1 MGIDRIIWKQALLIY
16 SGIVCFFLLMKLF
29 GLDQIVELRLLN
41 FGIVFWGINRAIK
54 LNITENSETDYL
66 SNFGVAMQVA
76 TISLLMIVVSL
87 SVYLNYIDPSFL
99 EVMEETGIW
108 GSRLSVLM
116 VTFGIAVEGF
126 ASSVIT
132 TFILMQYWKQKS
144 YDLVA

>member
-1 MGIDRIIWKQALLIY
+1 
-16 SGIVCFFLLMKLF
+16 MKLF

-87 SVYLNYIDPSFL
+87 SVYLNYIDPNFL

-132 TFILMQYWKQKS
+132 SFILMQYWKQKS

>member
-87 SVYLNYIDPSFL
+87 SVYLNYIDPNFL

-132 TFILMQYWKQKS
+132 SFILMQYWKQKS

>member
-1 MGIDRIIWKQALLIY
+1 MGINRIIWKQALLIY

-54 LNITENSETDYL
+54 LNIIENSETDYL
-66 SNFGVAMQVA
+66 TNFGVAMQVA
-76 TISLLMIVVSL
+76 TISLLMIVISL
-87 SVYLNYIDPSFL
+87 SVYLNYVDPNFI
-99 EVMEETGIW
+99 EVMEDTGIW

-132 TFILMQYWKQKS
+132 SFILMQYWKQKS
-144 YDLVA
+144 FDLVA